1 MANMLKDFKNICT
14 FIEHAHITGII
25 KTLSVLFMNLRKLLM
40 IAAASALSFA
50 LSAETVSY
58 TINSAWEFRRADAPE
73 NQWTVVNIPHT
84 WNAEDIK
91 DDVPG
96 YYRGK
101 GYYRKTVDVPS
112 YAEGK
117 RVYLLFEAVGQECDV
132 FVDGQKVTS
141 HVGSYSAF
149 SADVTSFV
157 TPGKTFELSLNVDN
171 KHNPDIPPLSADFN
185 FYGGIYR
192 DVFLVVKEPVNISIL
207 DKATSGLYITT
218 PEVSAQN
225 AKVSAR
231 LLLNNASAVARKI
244 NVDYEIYDPQGALVQ
259 KITKKLKLEAQAE
272 NYAVLADAMVNQ
284 PKLWSPDTPAL
295 YTLKTIVK
303 DARSG
308 DVFDQVSE
316 HFGLRWFH
324 FDPDKGFFLN
334 GEHLK
339 LIGTNRHQCFK
350 DLGWALDDSYHV
362 NDIRM
367 LKEMGGNFL
376 RVSHYPQDHLILQT
390 CDKLGILTSVEI
402 PIVNAVTES
411 QAFTD
416 NSVLMAEEMVKQGFN
431 HPSVVIWAY
440 MNEVMLRPPYDRKS
454 EEYKTYCQE
463 VHRQAV
469 RIENCINELDPA
481 RETMIPFHA
490 ALERYEDADLVRV
503 PSCIGM
509 NYYYGWYSKTVDYLD
524 VAISDFHKKYPDV
537 PLLISEYGADIDN
550 RIHSLIAPESFD
562 YSVEYGDLFQ
572 EYYMKTF
579 FNAPYVVGCFLWNL
593 NEFYAEPR
601 SNAVPHVNLK
611 GIITLDRK
619 PKNTYWLYK
628 ANLTEKPF
636 VRFADSDWTVRS
648 GESEDKHRIKMY
660 SNCESARL
668 YHDGKEVAQIEFS
681 MGTAQV
687 YLPLEDGLNNFMVQT
702 DKGACDVLNINYR
715 AQKPVLKDGFSELN
729 VLLGSNRNFTE
740 FGQRV
745 CWVAEKEYTEGSWGY
760 VGGAAYRPKSGRS
773 GTLPAAEIN
782 ILGTDNDP
790 MYQTQRRGIEAFK
803 ADVPDGKYCVYLHW
817 AELVKPRAE
826 ALAYNLGRNSQ
837 YDENVERVFSVSVND
852 KTLFDS
858 LNVLKSVGPARPMV
872 VRVDVDVEN
881 GEGLE
886 IALKPIAGETML
898 TAVRIIK
905 ID

>member
-1 MANMLKDFKNICT
+1 
-14 FIEHAHITGII
+14 
-25 KTLSVLFMNLRKLLM
+25 M
-40 IAAASALSFA
+40 IAAASAFSFA

-84 WNAEDIK
+84 WNAEDVN
-91 DDVPG
+91 DDALG

-101 GYYRKTVDVPS
+101 GYYRRSVEVPS

-117 RVYLLFEAVGQECDV
+117 RVYLMFEAVGQECDV
-132 FVDGQKVTS
+132 FIDGQKVTS
-141 HVGSYSAF
+141 HIGSYSAF

-218 PEVSAQN
+218 PEVSVQN

-272 NYAVLADAMVNQ
+272 NCAVLADAMVNQ
-284 PKLWSPDTPAL
+284 PKLWSPDSPAL
-295 YTLKTIVK
+295 YTLKTFVK
-303 DARSG
+303 DAKTG
-308 DVFDQVSE
+308 EIFDQVSE
-316 HFGLRWFH
+316 HFGLRWFR
-324 FDPDKGFFLN
+324 FDPEKGFFLN

-339 LIGTNRHQCFK
+339 LVGTNRHQCFRNQ
-350 DLGWALDDSYHV
+350 GWALDDSYHV

-367 LKEMGGNFL
+367 IKEMGGNFL
-376 RVSHYPQDHLILQT
+376 RVSHYPQDPLILQT

-411 QAFTD
+411 QAFSD
-416 NSVLMAEEMVKQGFN
+416 NCVMMAEEMVKQGFN

-440 MNEVMLRPPYDRKS
+440 MNEVMLRLPYDRKS

-481 RETMIPFHA
+481 RETMIPYHSG
-490 ALERYEDADLVRV
+490 LDRYEDADLVRV
-503 PSCIGM
+503 PSTIGM
-509 NYYYGWYSKTVDYLD
+509 NYYYGWYSRTVEYLNT
-524 VAISDFHKKYPDV
+524 AISSFHKKYPDV

-579 FNAPYVVGCFLWNL
+579 METPYVAGCFLWNL
-593 NEFYAEPR
+593 NEFYSEPR
-601 SNAVPHVNLK
+601 CNAVPHVNLK

-628 ANLTEKPF
+628 ANLTDEPF

-648 GESEDKHRIKMY
+648 GESEDKHRIKLY
-660 SNCESARL
+660 SNCESAAL
-668 YHDGKEVAQIEFS
+668 YQDGKQVAQLQFVY
-681 MGTAQV
+681 GTATA
-687 YLPLEDGLNNFMVQT
+687 YLPLADGENNFMVQT
-702 DKGACDVLNINYR
+702 EKGVCDVLNINYR
-715 AQKPVLKDGFSELN
+715 AQNPVLKDGFSELN

-740 FGQRV
+740 LGQRV

-790 MYQTQRRGIEAFK
+790 MYQTQRRGLEAFK